1 MNHGLLGLG
10 RWSILI
16 NNGKWVPRNFDI
28 IIIELLQYALQG
40 RVSKILLSVP
50 RRHGKS
56 TLISRNF
63 LSYFLSHFPNEKVI
77 LTSYTQKLASKFGGE
92 CRNIIKNYGHL
103 SPYNIEL
110 SGDSK
115 AKNQFNIQLPGPR
128 GRKENA
134 GEMLAMGSN
143 GSILGFGAGCFIIDD
158 AIKSYKEARSD
169 TVQFNLREWYTSTAR
184 TSLEHRTDG
193 LPPIMVVIGQRL
205 NVRDLHG
212 IIKEDEPYIDAS
224 EALTILRK
232 GGSIPFNTWVDVN
245 FPALCVDP
253 ETDLLNR
260 ELNQPLWP
268 EQRDYDWLMAE
279 KNVQGELQFNAMY
292 QGDPKEAEGKYFP
305 LEELEEL
312 DFYPNN
318 ISQEIQWAD
327 LASTYYPPS
336 IPIHKR
342 GAATAIVRLALT
354 HDNKLI
360 VTYFDEL
367 WEEEDTVTNI
377 ILETAKTSGKKIKY
391 CIPQDPGQAAKGQVK
406 KYSLLMPGYNF
417 EGIIES
423 GDKEYRADAP
433 NNWCKLNKI
442 YIFKDS
448 PGPNI
453 TGLLGSKEEAV
464 KRFKKVISEFPNNRH
479 KDYVDAISGAFSEL
493 EILYEDMDEI
503 VPGFG

>member
-1 MNHGLLGLG
+1 
-10 RWSILI
+10 
-16 NNGKWVPRNFDI
+16 
-28 IIIELLQYALQG
+28 
-40 RVSKILLSVP
+40 
-50 RRHGKS
+50 
-56 TLISRNF
+56 
-63 LSYFLSHFPNEKVI
+63 
-77 LTSYTQKLASKFGGE
+77 
-92 CRNIIKNYGHL
+92 
-103 SPYNIEL
+103 
-110 SGDSK
+110 
-115 AKNQFNIQLPGPR
+115 
-128 GRKENA
+128 
-134 GEMLAMGSN
+134 
-143 GSILGFGAGCFIIDD
+143 
-158 AIKSYKEARSD
+158 
-169 TVQFNLREWYTSTAR
+169 
-184 TSLEHRTDG
+184 
-193 LPPIMVVIGQRL
+193 MVVIGQRL